1 MKHDTARLTEQSVLN
16 HARAQLETH
25 LPLHAEGY
33 CCTTEDLLN
42 VLLGVAARK
51 TTVEAVCTDLPE
63 TPDPATV
70 RGYFKE
76 QLRVEDLPQ
85 VQRDINAALAAE
97 VPPRLARRTKEVAI
111 DFHDQPYYGK
121 SEQAEGRWIRAEAKD
136 GTTRFYRVATAY
148 AIVKQERVTLA
159 IHFVLPEEDTAAV
172 LNDLLNRLK
181 ALKIKAKRLYLDR
194 GFANGPVIRLLEELR
209 QPALIAC
216 PIRGQHGGTRALC
229 RGQQSYLTPYTFES
243 AEHGKTPALLAV
255 CRVYTT
261 AKRTRRHARKAEW
274 MIFILV
280 HLKLSPQQARR
291 LYRRR
296 FGIETSYR
304 CARQVRGWT
313 TSNNPVYRFLLMA
326 LSFLLLNVWLHLRM
340 LVARLPQGGQ
350 PVLNTT
356 YFQFGRFIKFLIRA
370 LEQRYGCIHELPAL
384 SPNTEELAR
393 I

>member
-1 MKHDTARLTEQSVLN
+1 
-16 HARAQLETH
+16 
-25 LPLHAEGY
+25 
-33 CCTTEDLLN
+33 
-42 VLLGVAARK
+42 
-51 TTVEAVCTDLPE
+51 
-63 TPDPATV
+63 
-70 RGYFKE
+70 
-76 QLRVEDLPQ
+76 
-85 VQRDINAALAAE
+85 
-97 VPPRLARRTKEVAI
+97 
-111 DFHDQPYYGK
+111 
-121 SEQAEGRWIRAEAKD
+121 
-136 GTTRFYRVATAY
+136 
-148 AIVKQERVTLA
+148 
-159 IHFVLPEEDTAAV
+159 
-172 LNDLLNRLK
+172 
-181 ALKIKAKRLYLDR
+181 
-194 GFANGPVIRLLEELR
+194 
-209 QPALIAC
+209 
-216 PIRGQHGGTRALC
+216 
-229 RGQQSYLTPYTFES
+229 
-243 AEHGKTPALLAV
+243 
-255 CRVYTT
+255 
-261 AKRTRRHARKAEW
+261 

-326 LSFLLLNVWLHLRM
+326 LSFLLLNVWLYLRM